1 MWLDVMD
8 NYFFRTYVIIS
19 MTIDNFFPQVLIIVM
34 LIFYF
39 KISLIHIFVLFF

>member
-8 NYFFRTYVIIS
+8 NYVFRTYVIIS
-19 MTIDNFFPQVLIIVM
+19 MAIDNFFPQVLINVM
-34 LIFYF
+34 LILYF